1 MKNHIAPAE
10 FQSGHGGPNGPSYA
24 SRMTLPASNAL
35 IAAFAP
41 EDRTAFAD
49 IATPFEFEVGHVFC
63 EAGDEVCG
71 IDFVD
76 RGIISAVATLEDG
89 RTIETF
95 MVGREGCTHP
105 MAADAVTR
113 CYSRLVGQISG
124 AGRRVDAS
132 RFRAFV
138 DERPGVRDILAA
150 YAVRLMGELEQS
162 VACNA
167 LHRAEQRF
175 AKWLL
180 RCHDRIEG
188 DQLLL
193 TQEFLASMLGSQRTT
208 VNEAA
213 QHLQRAGAIRYS
225 RGKVIV
231 LDRNAL
237 ERTACECYG
246 VHRATLDARVLH
258 PRAFAQSR

>member
-1 MKNHIAPAE
+1 MKNRFPPPAFGSAHE
-10 FQSGHGGPNGPSYA
+10 DPIGGSYA
-24 SRMTLPASNAL
+24 RRKPLPESNAL
-35 IAAFAP
+35 IAAMTP
-41 EDRTAFAD
+41 EDRSALID
-49 IATPFEFEVGHVFC
+49 ISTPVEFEAGHVFC

-71 IDFVD
+71 LEFVD

-105 MAADAVTR
+105 LASDAVTR
-113 CYSRLVGQISG
+113 CYSRLVAQIG
-124 AGRRVDAS
+124 GTARKVDAT
-132 RFRAFV
+132 RFRALV
-138 DERPGVRDILAA
+138 DERPGIRDILSA

-162 VACNA
+162 IACNA
-167 LHRAEQRF
+167 LHRSEQRF

-188 DQLLL
+188 DQLFL

-213 QHLQRAGAIRYS
+213 QQLQKSGAIRYS
-225 RGKVIV
+225 RGKVVV
-231 LDRNAL
+231 LDRASL
-237 ERTACECYG
+237 ERASCECYG
-246 VHRATLDARVLH
+246 VHRATVDARVLH
-258 PRAFAQSR
+258 PRSF

>member
-1 MKNHIAPAE
+1 MTRIPPPDPRA
-10 FQSGHGGPNGPSYA
+10 GHVAGNGAFYA
-24 SRMTLPASNAL
+24 ARMTLPDSNAL
-35 IAAFAP
+35 IAALAP
-41 EDRTAFAD
+41 EDRAALLEA
-49 IATPFEFEVGHVFC
+49 ATPFEFEVGHVFC
-63 EAGDEVCG
+63 EAGDEVCALE
-71 IDFVD
+71 FVE

-95 MVGREGCTHP
+95 MIGREGCSHP
-105 MAADAVTR
+105 FASDAVTR
-113 CYSRLVGQISG
+113 CYSRLVAQF
-124 AGRRVDAS
+124 AGVARKIDAT
-132 RFRAFV
+132 RFRALV
-138 DERPGVRDILAA
+138 DERPGIRDVLAA
-150 YAVRLMGELEQS
+150 YGVRLMGELEQS

-188 DQLLL
+188 DQLFL

-213 QHLQRAGAIRYS
+213 QQLQRAGAIRYS
-225 RGKVIV
+225 RGRVMI
-231 LDRNAL
+231 LDRVAL
-237 ERTACECYG
+237 ERASCECYG

-258 PRAFAQSR
+258 PRSFQNR

>member
-1 MKNHIAPAE
+1 MKNRFPPPA
-10 FQSGHGGPNGPSYA
+10 FGTGQDTPSGGSYA
-24 SRMTLPASNAL
+24 VSKPLTESNAL
-35 IAAFAP
+35 IAELTS
-41 EDRTAFAD
+41 EDRAALLE
-49 IATPFEFEVGHVFC
+49 ILTPFEFEAGHVFC

-71 IDFVD
+71 LDFVD
-76 RGIISAVATLEDG
+76 KGIISAIATLEDG

-105 MAADAVTR
+105 QASDAVTR
-113 CYSRLVGQISG
+113 CYSRLVAQIAGS
-124 AGRRVDAS
+124 GRRVDAT
-132 RFRAFV
+132 RFRALV
-138 DERPGVRDILAA
+138 DERPGVRDVLSA

-188 DQLLL
+188 DQLNL
-193 TQEFLASMLGSQRTT
+193 TQEFLATMLGSQRTT

-213 QHLQRAGAIRYS
+213 QQLQKAGAIRYS
-225 RGKVIV
+225 RGKVII
-231 LDRNAL
+231 LDRVAL
-237 ERTACECYG
+237 ERAACECYG

-258 PRAFAQSR
+258 PRTFQNR

>member
-1 MKNHIAPAE
+1 M
-10 FQSGHGGPNGPSYA
+10 A
-24 SRMTLPASNAL
+24 S
-35 IAAFAP
+35 
-41 EDRTAFAD
+41 EDRTALIDAS
-49 IATPFEFEVGHVFC
+49 TPVEFGAGHVFC
-63 EAGDEVCG
+63 EAGDEVCAL
-71 IDFVD
+71 DFVD

-105 MAADAVTR
+105 MASDAVTR
-113 CYSRLVGQISG
+113 CYSRLVAQISG
-124 AGRRVDAS
+124 SARRVDAT
-132 RFRAFV
+132 RFRALV
-138 DERPGVRDILAA
+138 DERPGIRDVLAA

-162 VACNA
+162 TACNA

-188 DQLLL
+188 DQLFL

-213 QHLQRAGAIRYS
+213 QQLQKAGAIRYS
-225 RGKVIV
+225 RGKVVV
-231 LDRNAL
+231 LDRAAL
-237 ERTACECYG
+237 ERASCECYG
-246 VHRATLDARVLH
+246 VHRATMDARVLH
-258 PRAFAQSR
+258 PRSFQGR